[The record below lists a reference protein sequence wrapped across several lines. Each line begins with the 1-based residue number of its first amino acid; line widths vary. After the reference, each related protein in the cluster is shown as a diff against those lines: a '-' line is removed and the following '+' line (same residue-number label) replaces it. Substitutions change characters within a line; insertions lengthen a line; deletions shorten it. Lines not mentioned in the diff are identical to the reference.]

1 MIEDPWVAPLTV
13 TLVKL
18 EKSVV
23 RPLFVLDTVHGL
35 LDGVPDPV
43 NVISDPTQTE
53 VGPEMV
59 GRGLTTKL

>member
-1 MIEDPWVAPLTV
+1 MIEDPWVLPATV
-13 TLVKL
+13 TLVTG
-18 EKSVV
+18 KSGN
-23 RPLFVLDTVHGL
+23 RLMFVLDADQGL

-43 NVISDPTQTE
+43 NVISDPIQTE